1 VRFWHLLK
9 TTFNEWSE
17 DEVPRLGAALAYYAV
32 FSMAPLLVIVVAII
46 GFVYRNNPAAQI
58 EQQIA
63 AQVGPD
69 VASLLTR
76 GIESSKNTESGLIAS
91 LIGLV
96 VLFMGATG
104 VFVELRSAM
113 NKIWEITPK
122 ASSTI
127 SSFIWDRAKAVAMV
141 LAIAFVLLVSMVLS
155 AMLSAFM
162 THYAGS
168 LPGAGYLWRVLEL
181 GVSFGVITGL
191 FAMLFRYV
199 PDVRIPWKDVW
210 IGAAVTSFLF
220 VVGKYLIGL
229 YIARGAVGSTFGAAG
244 ALMVLLAWVY
254 YSAQIVFFG
263 AEFTQVYANQFAGPR
278 ALPGQR
284 ERPAA

>member
-1 VRFWHLLK
+1 
-9 TTFNEWSE
+9 
-17 DEVPRLGAALAYYAV
+17 
-32 FSMAPLLVIVVAII
+32 
-46 GFVYRNNPAAQI
+46 
-58 EQQIA
+58 
-63 AQVGPD
+63 
-69 VASLLTR
+69 
-76 GIESSKNTESGLIAS
+76 
-91 LIGLV
+91 
-96 VLFMGATG
+96 
-104 VFVELRSAM
+104 
-113 NKIWEITPK
+113 
-122 ASSTI
+122 
-127 SSFIWDRAKAVAMV
+127 
-141 LAIAFVLLVSMVLS
+141 
-155 AMLSAFM
+155 
-162 THYAGS
+162 
-168 LPGAGYLWRVLEL
+168 
-181 GVSFGVITGL
+181 VITGL